1 MEQQPNILSFG
12 VTSGNG
18 EETLISVDDVDLT
31 LRSNSDDRHGVL
43 FDGRERNA
51 KTLSSREMDSLTAI
65 ADTLLP
71 SMSIDITASRDVSH
85 LALYRTSASM
95 IGTPHLCGEYMVS
108 KLQHAM
114 LGMLRLALWLLGTWY
129 GTVILCGTKSMS
141 WRFPF
146 FRRLS
151 QLEPRRRE
159 EILLSWSFS
168 SFYLFRLLFKGMK
181 FLILLIHFTQ
191 VNEKGQNPTWDG
203 IGYCGP
209 DPDFICKAQEKPSLD
224 EKEDDHPLRKALVD
238 MEESPMDAL
247 AMAGITFS
255 SAIHRTDKTTFSPMT
270 PKTIRCDAVVVGS
283 GSGGG
288 VVAGVLAK
296 AGYKVVVLEKADYH
310 ARSNLSLL
318 EGDAMDRMYEGRGL
332 LATDDLGVV
341 VLAGSAVGGG
351 SAVNWSASLRTPEHV
366 MDEWCE
372 ENELELFRSDA
383 YACALDAVCERMGVH
398 SGHVEGRE
406 GFNNEVLRRGCEE
419 LGYPVNDIPRNSPS
433 DHYCGWCC
441 FGCKDGKKKG
451 TNETWLVDMAES
463 GNGVLLPRCRALKVV
478 VHEGRRRRRSARG
491 VVFEYG
497 KNSNSKEVCLVESKV
512 TVIACGALGT
522 PGLLKRSGL
531 RNPNIGRNLH
541 LHPVV
546 MAWGYFPENYMWPG
560 REKRSYEGGI
570 MTAMSTVVSNFKTNG
585 YGAVIQTPMLHPG
598 MFSVVTPWLSG
609 ADVKMRMER
618 FSRTAHVFALARDR
632 GSGVVNLPGSLTYEL
647 EGEDEVSLQ
656 RGLEKTLRILAAA
669 GAEEIGTQH
678 CKGERLNVK
687 MASSH
692 EFERF
697 VRRESQRPLRDL
709 RTPICSAH
717 QMGSCRMGVD
727 PERSVVDE
735 RGMTWEV
742 EGLFVADASVLP
754 TALGVNPM
762 VTVQAIAHCTAQSVI
777 ESLRRKTKKKNGL

>member
-1 MEQQPNILSFG
+1 MEQHPNILSFG

-18 EETLISVDDVDLT
+18 EETLISVDDVDPT

-43 FDGRERNA
+43 FDGRRNA
-51 KTLSSREMDSLTAI
+51 KSLSSREMDSLTAI

-71 SMSIDITASRDVSH
+71 SMSVDITASRD
-85 LALYRTSASM
+85 
-95 IGTPHLCGEYMVS
+95 CGEYMVS

-114 LGMLRLALWLLGTWY
+114 LGMLRLALWLMGTWY
-129 GTVILCGTKSMS
+129 GTVIFCGTKSMS

-151 QLEPRRRE
+151 QVEPRRRE

-191 VNEKGQNPTWDG
+191 VNEKGENPTWEG

-209 DPDFICKAQEKPSLD
+209 DPDFICKAQQEPSLD

-255 SAIHRTDKTTFSPMT
+255 SAIHRTDKTTISPMT
-270 PKTIRCDAVVVGS
+270 PKTIRCRLPREVQP
-283 GSGGG
+283 
-288 VVAGVLAK
+288 
-296 AGYKVVVLEKADYH
+296 
-310 ARSNLSLL
+310 LL
-318 EGDAMDRMYEGRGL
+318 MEGDAMDRMYEGRGL
-332 LATDDLGVV
+332 LATDDLAVV

-351 SAVNWSASLRTPEHV
+351 TAVNWSASLRTPDHV

-372 ENELELFRSDA
+372 EHDLALFRSDA

-419 LGYPVNDIPRNSPS
+419 LGYPVNDIPRNSPT

-463 GNGVLLPRCRALKVV
+463 GNGVLLPGCRALKVV
-478 VHEGRRRRRSARG
+478 MDEGRKRRSARG

-497 KNSNSKEVCLVESKV
+497 KNSNSNSKEVFLVESKV

-585 YGAVIQTPMLHPG
+585 YGAVIQTPALHPG
-598 MFSVVTPWLSG
+598 MFSVVTPWVSG

-717 QMGSCRMGVD
+717 QMGSCRMGVT
-727 PERSVVDE
+727 R
-735 RGMTWEV
+735 RGRWWMR
-742 EGLFVADASVLP
+742 EG
-754 TALGVNPM
+754 
-762 VTVQAIAHCTAQSVI
+762 
-777 ESLRRKTKKKNGL
+777 